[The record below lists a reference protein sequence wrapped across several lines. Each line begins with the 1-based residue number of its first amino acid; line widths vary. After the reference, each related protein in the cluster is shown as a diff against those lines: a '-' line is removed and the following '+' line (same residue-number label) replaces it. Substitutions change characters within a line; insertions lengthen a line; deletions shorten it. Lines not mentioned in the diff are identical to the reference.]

1 MTNNYTLTLAV
12 MLTVGIATALSRR
25 VSYSSSIYT
34 EKLLRRGLAWALTDS
49 NRRPA
54 RCKRAALTT

>member
-25 VSYSSSIYT
+25 VSYSSIYT
-34 EKLLRRGLAWALTDS
+34 EKLLRRGLDIDRTDPGS
-49 NRRPA
+49 TVP
-54 RCKRAALTT
+54 